1 MLTSGVRV
9 GRYEVRELLGAGGM
23 GEVFRAHDSRLGR
36 DVALKVLSERFKL
49 DPHRLARFERETQVL
64 ASLNHSNIATLYG
77 IEVLGDTHALVL
89 ELVDGETLAE
99 RIARG
104 PVPLTEALGIAQQI
118 AAALDAAH
126 EHGIVHRDLKPG
138 NVKVRPDG
146 TVKLLDFGLAKMA
159 DPALEGSDQQAATAT
174 ALEFAAG
181 GAGVMGTPAYMS
193 PEQARGLTVDK
204 RADVWAFGC
213 LLYEILTGERAFGG
227 ESASDV
233 VAKVIECEPDL
244 GALPVGVRL
253 AIRRLLRRCL
263 EKDPRQRLRDMGDA
277 RLDLMDA
284 ADDPADEAGLGSDR
298 SRNRGRLAGA
308 AAIAA
313 AISAMIAGTAV
324 WLAVHSD
331 LADPVPPPR
340 VARFSIPANVPPP
353 LLGGGLAISPDGQ
366 QFAYLTDRG
375 LTVRTRDRLQ
385 TDVVVARSTVQGSPF
400 FSPDGKWLGFTG
412 WDTLR
417 KVPAAGGPAVT
428 VAESAGMGSWTGDDI
443 VYTDMHGVFRISADG
458 GKPEELIADPDPLEQ
473 AVSPQF
479 LPDRQA
485 VVFTVIPTRT
495 YIAGFAAN
503 VPGARIDALDLRTG
517 ERRTIL
523 RGGGRAR
530 YVPTGHLVY
539 AVGGTLYAAAF
550 DLERLEMRGDGV
562 PVVSGAGFLDFAVS
576 DEGTLVYQAGEI
588 DLRRELVWVDRQGAE
603 ESLGAPIRPY
613 LYPRLSPD
621 GLRVALDVRDSSDRD
636 IWMWDFRRNALERFT
651 RDPAGNPL
659 VEWSPDGRYVVFG
672 SDRFGVTNLFRQS
685 SDGSGEPERLFASDR
700 LQMAV
705 CFPSEER
712 LLFSASV
719 PGQHRDIHALYLDG
733 TRREEPLIHGP
744 ANELNADVSPDGQ
757 WIVYDS
763 DESGQFEVYVRSY
776 PDPYDGGRWQI
787 SSGGGRQPLWS
798 RDGTELFYRD
808 YSGAMM
814 AASVMPGPT
823 FIPGP
828 VVKLFEN
835 ARYGG
840 SGAQGG
846 GRTYDL
852 SRDGS
857 RFLMTKAVPSAD
869 DESSPSLV
877 VVLNWFEELKRLVPV
892 PQQVE

>member
-1 MLTSGVRV
+1 
-9 GRYEVRELLGAGGM
+9 M

-77 IEVLGDTHALVL
+77 VEALGDTHALVL
-89 ELVDGETLAE
+89 ELVEGETLAE

-104 PVPLTEALGIAQQI
+104 PIPLTEALGIAQQI

-126 EHGIVHRDLKPG
+126 EHGVVHRDLKPG

-146 TVKLLDFGLAKMA
+146 TVKLLDFGLAKIS

-193 PEQARGLTVDK
+193 PEQARGLPVDK
-204 RADVWAFGC
+204 RSDIWAFGC
-213 LLYEILTGERAFGG
+213 VLYEMLTGARAFGG

-233 VAKVIECEPDL
+233 VAKVIECEPNFA
-244 GALPVGVRL
+244 ALAGGVPRTVH
-253 AIRRLLRRCL
+253 RLLRRCL
-263 EKDPRQRLRDMGDA
+263 EKDPRRRLRDMGDA
-277 RLDLMDA
+277 RLDLMEA
-284 ADDPADEAGLGSDR
+284 LENSADEAAVVTDR
-298 SRNRGRLAGA
+298 STSWGGIASGA
-308 AAIAA
+308 AIA
-313 AISAMIAGTAV
+313 AISAMITGTAV
-324 WLAVHSD
+324 WLALHSD
-331 LADPVPPPR
+331 SAEPVQPPR
-340 VARFSIPANVPPP
+340 VARFSIPVHVPPP
-353 LLGGGLAISPDGQ
+353 LLGAGLAISSDGM
-366 QFAYLTDRG
+366 QFAYVTNRG
-375 LTVRTRDRLQ
+375 LTVRSRDRLE
-385 TDVVVARSTVQGSPF
+385 TAVVAERSAVLGSPF

-417 KVPAAGGPAVT
+417 KVPTGGGPAVT
-428 VAESAGMGSWTGDDI
+428 LADSAGMGSWTGERI
-443 VYTDMHGVFRISADG
+443 VFADMHGLFRVSAG
-458 GKPEELIADPDPLEQ
+458 GGRPEELFADPNPLEQ

-479 LPDRQA
+479 LPTRQA

-495 YIAGFAAN
+495 YITGFASNA
-503 VPGARIDALDLRTG
+503 PGARVDVLDLRTG
-517 ERRTIL
+517 DRRTIL

-530 YVPTGHLVY
+530 YVPTGHLIY
-539 AVGGTLYAAAF
+539 AAGGTLYAAAF
-550 DLERLEMRGDGV
+550 DLQRLEVHGDAV
-562 PVVSGAGFLDFAVS
+562 PVVSEAGLIDFAVS
-576 DEGTLVYQAGEI
+576 DEGTLVYQVGKI
-588 DLRRELVWVDRQGAE
+588 DLRKELVWVDRQGGE
-603 ESLGAPIRPY
+603 EPLGAPLRPY

-621 GLRVALDVRDSSDRD
+621 GTRVALDVLEPDRD

-672 SDRFGVTNLFRQS
+672 SDRFGVTNLFRQA
-685 SDGSGEPERLFASDR
+685 SDGSGEPERLLESDR
-700 LQMAV
+700 LQMPV
-705 CFPSEER
+705 CFASEER
-712 LLFSASV
+712 LLFSANV
-719 PGQHRDIHALYLDG
+719 PGQHRDIHALSLDG
-733 TRREEPLIHGP
+733 TRRAEPLIYGP
-744 ANELNADVSPDGQ
+744 ANELNADVSPDGR
-757 WIVYDS
+757 WIAYDS

-798 RDGTELFYRD
+798 FDGTELFYLD
-808 YSGAMM
+808 YNGAMM
-814 AASVMPGPT
+814 AASVTLGPT
-823 FIPGP
+823 FIPGS
-828 VVKLFEN
+828 VVTLFEN
-835 ARYGG
+835 EGYGG

-852 SRDGS
+852 SRDGG
-857 RFLMTKAVPSAD
+857 RFLMIKAARSPD

-892 PQQVE
+892 PQR